1 MELKELRETRN
12 GIKSEVANGVLNQ
25 DSIQNLVEAE
35 EIRGSVGSVGSGSV
49 GSGIVG
55 SGNVGSG
62 NLHAVSS
69 GKNSVDNDDNGCSKR
84 DDVEEG
90 RGDGKSDDAIRRRRY
105 RAYDLPF
112 CTNFLVKWKKITKYV
127 PVSPT
132 YEG

>member
-12 GIKSEVANGVLNQ
+12 GMTNGVPNQ

-35 EIRGSVGSVGSGSV
+35 EISNDIEESGSV
-49 GSGIVG
+49 NADGNAEGHGRVDADGRVKATGSINAD
-55 SGNVGSG
+55 GNGEGRSQQ
-62 NLHAVSS
+62 
-69 GKNSVDNDDNGCSKR
+69 

-90 RGDGKSDDAIRRRRY
+90 RGDGKSDDALLRRHY

-112 CTNFLVKWKKITKYV
+112 CTNFMVKWRKITKYI
-127 PVSPT
+127 PISPT